1 MHNLLNLT
9 GYPYITPQGKP
20 DTNDQMGSYS
30 GAYNI
35 PSNIAGG
42 TGTAQP
48 FTTPGTGVGQ
58 QYHDTRHWT
67 GLVRAT
73 VAGKG
78 QVTLHYEVDWVA
90 NDTID
95 FRPGD
100 LGIPIQH
107 ALTVPMAFLEAA
119 GRAFDV
125 PFHVQYKDERFAPQT
140 FTIEEGQPP
149 ECPDAERPPKPD
161 KPGGQGGTSSNE
173 ATDPN
178 ELVGPAGFGPQG
190 FVQAQQVFPYTIH
203 FENVATASAP
213 AQQVVVTDALDPNLD
228 GATFQLTQI
237 GFNDVVIE
245 VPAGLQEYTTQVNVG
260 TDLNPVKVSV
270 SFDPATGLITWD
282 LLSVDPLTGLLV
294 EDPLAGFLP
303 PNLRAPAGEGYVS
316 FTVRP
321 KAGLPS
327 GTRISNQASIVFD
340 VNAPILTNTALN
352 TLDAGAPVASVTAL
366 PAVLPYAEVAVRW
379 SGTDDY
385 GGSGVVAYDLF
396 VATDGGPFTVWLSRS
411 TATSAVYAGE
421 RGHSYAFYAIARDA
435 VGHSEVQ
442 LTPLAETQ
450 TRVPLLADDSDGD
463 GLPDWFEAVIINAN
477 RFDALGSFAAVQPWD
492 DFDGDG
498 AVNLHEYQVG
508 TDPIDRLSVP
518 AAVAP
523 SGAFQVVL
531 GAAGVTAGNGLWDL
545 TGAYS
550 VAVAGQPL
558 VMHLVHD
565 SRGRLSGTATYTAA
579 GGAAVPL
586 SVLGTVSGR
595 AGGAVLARI
604 ALRGSDVARTAS
616 LDLAFTL
623 TLNAGARQLRG
634 PLVGTVTV
642 GAVATPVA
650 ATVTLSIP
658 APMDGTWGL
667 SFQLVPS
674 GRSLSGTALLTLSN
688 GVDYAFQVRGRS
700 AGAAAVLTLTG
711 AAGDPLASAISL
723 RTTIRPMLGQ
733 RAGLGA
739 LSGNGYGQTLR
750 R

>member
-1 MHNLLNLT
+1 VHVVL
-9 GYPYITPQGKP
+9 
-20 DTNDQMGSYS
+20 
-30 GAYNI
+30 
-35 PSNIAGG
+35 AG
-42 TGTAQP
+42 
-48 FTTPGTGVGQ
+48 
-58 QYHDTRHWT
+58 D
-67 GLVRAT
+67 
-73 VAGKG
+73 G
-78 QVTLHYEVDWVA
+78 QVTINYDVLWIV
-90 NDTID
+90 NDTVD
-95 FRPGD
+95 FAPGD
-100 LGIPIQH
+100 MGEGIQLKFTI
-107 ALTVPMAFLEAA
+107 PMAFLETV
-119 GRAFDV
+119 GQAFDV
-125 PFHVQYKDERFAPQT
+125 PFQVQYRDERFPPQT
-140 FTIEEGQPP
+140 FAIPQNAPT
-149 ECPDAERPPKPD
+149 CPDPDRPPKPGTPCGGGST
-161 KPGGQGGTSSNE
+161 PGNE
-173 ATDPN
+173 SGDPN
-178 ELVGPAGFGPQG
+178 ELVGPAGVGPQG
-190 FVQAQQVFPYTIH
+190 FVPAAQVFPYTIH
-203 FENVATASAP
+203 FENMPTATAP
-213 AQQVVVTDALDPNLD
+213 AQQVVVTTVLDPDLD
-228 GATFQLTQI
+228 RSTLELVQI
-237 GFNDVVIE
+237 RCNDVVID
-245 VPAGLQEYTTQVNVG
+245 VPAGLQEYATEVSVG
-260 TDLNPVKVSV
+260 SDPNPVRVSV
-270 SFDPATGLITWD
+270 RFDAASGRITWD
-282 LLSVDPLTGLLV
+282 LQSVDPLTGLLV

-303 PNLRAPAGEGYVS
+303 PNTAAPAGEGTVS

-321 KAGLPS
+321 QPGLAT
-327 GTRISNQASIVFD
+327 GTRITGQASIVFD
-340 VNAPILTNTALN
+340 VNAPILTNTVLN
-352 TLDAGAPVASVTAL
+352 TLDAGAPVARVTAL

-642 GAVATPVA
+642 GGVATPVA
-650 ATVTLSIP
+650 ATVTLAIP